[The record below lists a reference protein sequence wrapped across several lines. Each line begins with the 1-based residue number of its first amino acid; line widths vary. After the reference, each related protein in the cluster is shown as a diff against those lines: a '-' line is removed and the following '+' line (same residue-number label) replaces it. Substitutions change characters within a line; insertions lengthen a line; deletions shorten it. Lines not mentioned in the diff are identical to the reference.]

1 MNGPPPCGAISYE
14 ENSMSGFVNS
24 FAGAVNS
31 FPVVGSLVAG
41 LVQPTYSIRQF
52 RCVPGNTY
60 DYRTFYAKEN
70 IAIVIII
77 VLMVLAIIL
86 KKR

>member
-1 MNGPPPCGAISYE
+1 MSTERECGEVTYE
-14 ENSMSGFVNS
+14 ANSMSGFVDAFTQS
-24 FAGAVNS
+24 VAAFPLGGSIFAG
-31 FPVVGSLVAG
+31 LIE
-41 LVQPTYSIRQF
+41 PTYSIRQF

-60 DYRTFYAKEN
+60 DYRTYYAKEN

>member
-1 MNGPPPCGAISYE
+1 MNGQPPCGAISYE
-14 ENSMSGFVNS
+14 ENSMTGFANS

-52 RCVPGNTY
+52 RCLPGNTY
-60 DYRTFYAKEN
+60 DYRTFYSKEN
-70 IAIVIII
+70 ILAAIVF
-77 VLMVLAIIL
+77 VLLLITIYFRR
-86 KKR
+86 K